1 MKIAVDCR
9 HIFSSGIGV
18 YLEGCLQYFAAS
30 GNEFVLI
37 GKKDA
42 LAPYLTGSTEL
53 LECSIKPFDKKEL
66 ICFPRS
72 ILKTINSC
80 DFYFSP
86 YFNIPQGIKI
96 PAALTIH
103 DIIFL
108 DMKNLVSRAGLAA
121 RAFFY
126 KRAAKKSTVIFTV
139 SNFSKLRIAAHLKT
153 KNIIVTYTGIRRAVL
168 EYKEKRKKTAS
179 IVYVGNVKKHKG
191 LSVLISAFNSL
202 LQEGFMYRLY
212 IAGSKENF
220 RSKDSEILKQ
230 TENNGAVVWTGSI
243 PDEALCGIIA
253 EASLL
258 VQPSLYEG
266 FGLPPLEA
274 LYLGTNA
281 LISDI
286 PVFREIYG
294 DFPVTFFKTGDAE
307 DLKRKMRALLP
318 LAGSSTELG
327 EELKSRYTFKK
338 TADIILGSLKQLK

>member
-1 MKIAVDCR
+1 
-9 HIFSSGIGV
+9 
-18 YLEGCLQYFAAS
+18 
-30 GNEFVLI
+30 
-37 GKKDA
+37 
-42 LAPYLTGSTEL
+42 
-53 LECSIKPFDKKEL
+53 
-66 ICFPRS
+66 
-72 ILKTINSC
+72 
-80 DFYFSP
+80 
-86 YFNIPQGIKI
+86 
-96 PAALTIH
+96 
-103 DIIFL
+103 
-108 DMKNLVSRAGLAA
+108 
-121 RAFFY
+121 
-126 KRAAKKSTVIFTV
+126 
-139 SNFSKLRIAAHLKT
+139 
-153 KNIIVTYTGIRRAVL
+153 
-168 EYKEKRKKTAS
+168 
-179 IVYVGNVKKHKG
+179 
-191 LSVLISAFNSL
+191 
-202 LQEGFMYRLY
+202 MYRLY